1 MEVNKGTITTGLTQ
15 EEVKDRIEKGLKNEE
30 KISIAKT
37 KREIIQENVC
47 TLFNLLNLLIAVL
60 LGVVGAWSNMF
71 FILIILANILIG
83 IVQELHAKKL
93 VDDLS
98 LLIAPSV
105 EVLRDDKQIVMD
117 ARDLVMDDVM
127 VLDSG
132 KQILCD
138 SIVLDGEV
146 EVNEALLT
154 GETDP
159 IHKKQKDHLLSGSS
173 IISGKCYARVEHI
186 KNDNYATHIANEA
199 KQLRGIHSELL
210 GSMKKVTK
218 ITSYIILP
226 LGILLF
232 LEALFLRNDP
242 FFDAIVFSSAG
253 LLGMLPKGLV
263 LLISTSLAIGIAR
276 LAKAKVLIQELY
288 ALETLAHVDVLCLDK
303 TGTITCGDMQVED
316 VYTFSTE
323 GMSEVP
329 IEKLISSFFYHS
341 DDNNATFQSLH
352 SYFTVE
358 NHFEPLKK
366 IAFSSSRKWSGITF
380 KKHGSIL
387 VGAPDKLLSRIP
399 ENLQRAMQEGKRVL
413 ILAYQQEE
421 LDTSLLLANVIPL
434 QAVILQD
441 KIREHAQ
448 ETFAYFKAEGV
459 ALKVISG
466 DHPVSVSAVAKQVG
480 IEGYERIVDMSTLP
494 KDVDLCALVEQNTIF
509 GRVTP
514 MQKKQLV
521 QALQANEHVVA
532 MSGDGVN
539 DILAMKEADCSIAIA
554 KGADAACQ
562 VAQVVL
568 MDSDFTSLPQALL
581 EGRRVVNHVRR
592 VAGVFFIKTIYS
604 TLLSILCV
612 LLNVPFPFLPI
623 QITLLDLVIEA
634 FPAFV
639 TMLEPDHKKLQGTFL
654 SSVMQRAFPLALAI
668 MSVVLLL
675 YGICPLMKIAKVDMV
690 TMMYFSVACISMFG
704 VIRSS
709 LPFTPLRLF
718 VCGSMVAGF
727 LIAVLLFHELLH
739 VEPLPMRILL
749 CTAILSLIGFGL
761 STYLMEAFLRRKSYA

>member
-1 MEVNKGTITTGLTQ
+1 MEVQTDRIGLTQ
-15 EEVKDRIEKGLKNEE
+15 EEVNERIEKGLKNEE
-30 KISIAKT
+30 MSSITKT
-37 KREIIQENVC
+37 KREIIQENVG

-71 FILIILANILIG
+71 FILIIIANSLIG
-83 IVQELHAKKL
+83 ILQELHAKKL

-98 LLIAPSV
+98 LLITPSV
-105 EVLRDDKQIVMD
+105 EVLRDDKQVSMKASDIVME
-117 ARDLVMDDVM
+117 DVM

-138 SIVLDGEV
+138 SIVVQGEV

-159 IHKKQKDHLLSGSS
+159 IHKRKGDHLLSGSS
-173 IISGKCYARVEHI
+173 IISGLCYARVEHI
-186 KNDNYATHIANEA
+186 KGDNYATRIANEA

-210 GSMKKVTK
+210 GSMKKVTR

-232 LEALFLRNDP
+232 LESFFLRSDP
-242 FFDAIVFSSAG
+242 LFDAVVFSSAG

-263 LLISTSLAIGIAR
+263 LLISTSLALGVAR

-303 TGTITCGDMQVED
+303 TGTITCGDLQVEE
-316 VYTFSTE
+316 VYTFSTK
-323 GMSEVP
+323 GMDDIPVER
-329 IEKLISSFFYHS
+329 LISSFFYHS
-341 DDNNATFQSLH
+341 DDNNATFQALQSNV
-352 SYFTVE
+352 TVE
-358 NHFEPLKK
+358 NHFQPSKK
-366 IAFSSSRKWSGITF
+366 IPFSSSRKWSGISF
-380 KKHGSIL
+380 AKYGSIL
-387 VGAPDKLLSRIP
+387 VGAPDKLLERIP
-399 ENLQRAMQEGKRVL
+399 DDLERFMREGKRVL
-413 ILAYQQEE
+413 ILAYQQKEI
-421 LDTSLLLANVIPL
+421 DSSLSLQNVIPL

-441 KIREHAQ
+441 TIREHAV

-459 ALKVISG
+459 TLKVISG
-466 DHPVSVSAVAKQVG
+466 DHPVSVAAVAKQAG

-494 KDVDLCALVEQNTIF
+494 EDVDVCALVEQNTIF

-521 QALQANEHVVA
+521 QVLQANKHVVA

-604 TLLSILCV
+604 TLLSVLCV

-639 TMLEPDHKKLQGTFL
+639 TMLEPDHKKLQGSFL
-654 SSVMQRAFPLALAI
+654 SSVMKRAFPYALAI
-668 MSVVLLL
+668 LCVVLLL
-675 YGICPLMKIAKVDMV
+675 YGICPLLNIEELDMT
-690 TMMYFSVACISMFG
+690 TMMYSSVACISMLG

-709 LPFTPLRLF
+709 LPFTPLRIF
-718 VCGSMVAGF
+718 VCGSMVIGF
-727 LIAVLLFHELLH
+727 LIAVLFFHELLH
-739 VEPLPMRILL
+739 VQPLPIQCMLL
-749 CTAILSLIGFGL
+749 TGLVSVAGFLLASYVMGVF
-761 STYLMEAFLRRKSYA
+761 MRRKRYA

>member
-1 MEVNKGTITTGLTQ
+1 MEAQTDRIGLTQ
-15 EEVKDRIEKGLKNEE
+15 EEVNERIEKGWKNEE
-30 KISIAKT
+30 MSSITKT
-37 KREIIQENVC
+37 KREIIQENMC

-60 LGVVGAWSNMF
+60 LGMVGAWSNMF
-71 FILIILANILIG
+71 FILIIIANSLIG
-83 IVQELHAKKL
+83 ILQELHAKKL

-117 ARDLVMDDVM
+117 ASDLVMDDVM

-138 SIVLDGEV
+138 SIIVRGEV

-154 GETDP
+154 GEADP
-159 IHKKQKDHLLSGSS
+159 IHKKLGDHLLSGSS

-186 KNDNYATHIANEA
+186 KGDNYATRIANEA

-232 LEALFLRNDP
+232 IEAFFLRSDP
-242 FFDAIVFSSAG
+242 LFDAVVFSSAG

-263 LLISTSLAIGIAR
+263 LLISTSLALGVAR
-276 LAKAKVLIQELY
+276 LAKAKILIQELY

-303 TGTITCGDMQVED
+303 TGTITCGDMQVEE
-316 VYTFSTE
+316 VYAFSTK
-323 GMSEVP
+323 GMDDIPVER
-329 IEKLISSFFYHS
+329 LISSFFYHS
-341 DDNNATFQSLH
+341 DDNNATFQALQ
-352 SYFTVE
+352 SYVHVE
-358 NHFEPLKK
+358 DHFQPSKK
-366 IAFSSSRKWSGITF
+366 IPFSSSRKWSGISF
-380 KKHGSIL
+380 AKYGSIL
-387 VGAPDKLLSRIP
+387 VGAPDKLLERIP
-399 ENLQRAMQEGKRVL
+399 DDLERFMREGKRVL
-413 ILAYQQEE
+413 ILAYQRKEI
-421 LDTSLLLANVIPL
+421 DSSLSLQNVIPL

-441 KIREHAQ
+441 TIREHAV

-459 ALKVISG
+459 TLKVISG
-466 DHPVSVSAVAKQVG
+466 DHPVSVAAVAKQAG

-494 KDVDLCALVEQNTIF
+494 KDVDVCALVEQNTIF

-554 KGADAACQ
+554 KGSDAACQ

-568 MDSDFTSLPQALL
+568 MDSDFTALPQALL
-581 EGRRVVNHVRR
+581 EGRRVVNHVSR

-612 LLNVPFPFLPI
+612 LLNVPFPFFPI

-634 FPAFV
+634 FPAFL
-639 TMLEPDHKKLQGTFL
+639 TMLEPDHKKLQGSFL
-654 SSVMQRAFPLALAI
+654 SSVMQRAFPYALAI
-668 MSVVLLL
+668 LCVVLLL
-675 YGICPLMKIAKVDMV
+675 YGICPLLNIEEQDMI
-690 TMMYFSVACISMFG
+690 TMMYSSVACINMLG

-709 LPFTPLRLF
+709 LPFTPLRFF
-718 VCGSMVAGF
+718 VCVSMVTGF
-727 LIAVLLFHELLH
+727 LVAVLLFHELLH
-739 VEPLPMRILL
+739 VQPLPIQSMLL
-749 CTAILSLIGFGL
+749 TVLLSVAGFL
-761 STYLMEAFLRRKSYA
+761 FASYLMDALMRRKSYA